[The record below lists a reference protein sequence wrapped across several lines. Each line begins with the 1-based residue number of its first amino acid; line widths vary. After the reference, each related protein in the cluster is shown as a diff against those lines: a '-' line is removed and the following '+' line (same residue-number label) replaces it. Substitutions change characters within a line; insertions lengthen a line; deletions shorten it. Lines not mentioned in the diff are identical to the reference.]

1 MNDIHNKVDKRYK
14 NSCIYGILNEDEEII
29 FIGASMDFETRK
41 NFLLT
46 TIPLNKSSQIKL
58 CNFINENGGILRHE
72 INILYKYPCKN
83 RIELL
88 AEQRRAIDTHK
99 PKLNTKI
106 KLNRTKEEYNQYSI
120 NYTKQY
126 RTRAK
131 LEKKDESV
139 IKQKKT
145 NIQTNPTKKSFVKI
159 VCECGAIHTNE
170 EIHNKTK
177 KHINYLAF
185 LETKSFLESLKSP
198 LLEKASPK

>member
-1 MNDIHNKVDKRYK
+1 MNDIHNKVDERYK
-14 NSCIYGILNEDEEII
+14 NSCIYGILNEGGEII
-29 FIGASMDFETRK
+29 FIGSSMDFETRK
-41 NFLLT
+41 YFLLN
-46 TIPLNKSSQIKL
+46 TIPFNKSSQIKL
-58 CNFINENGGILRHE
+58 CNFINENGGIMRHE

-126 RTRAK
+126 RTREK
-131 LEKKDESV
+131 LQKLDESV

-145 NIQTNPTKKSFVKI
+145 NIQTNIQKKPTKKSFVKI
-159 VCECGAIHTNE
+159 VCDCGAIHTNNE
-170 EIHNKTK
+170 LHNKTK

-198 LLEKASPK
+198 L